1 MISKKLLKSYECD
14 DIYDYFNIV
23 MESKINGN
31 RQQAIDQFKKID
43 KKLRFDFLVH
53 VQNVSEDYNLYDFFL
68 RLATNNI

>member
-1 MISKKLLKSYECD
+1 MLSKKLLKSYECN

-23 MESKINGN
+23 IESKINGN

-43 KKLRFDFLVH
+43 KKLTFDFLVH

-68 RLATNNI
+68 DVATNNI